1 MVKAAA
7 GLVVLGT
14 LCAGAALGI
23 GIYKGITF
31 VKQHTDDLDG
41 AVKDAKEK
49 AADKFAEGITKATEA
64 LEKSADALKEWVAK
78 QGSCNDGFGSGF
90 GDISASWNHTDAFG
104 TSDDFGTS
112 DGFGT
117 SDDFGTSDSFGTSDD
132 FDINDDFGI
141 PEGETISDEEYEK
154 LEKGEDLD
162 AADTDLVSNDA
173 AIDAVDSNADAVSVN
188 PTDAIDDAGDSNADT
203 AGVKPNDAVDD
214 GDEDVCGGY
223 GYFR

>member
-78 QGSCNDGFGSGF
+78 QGGCNDGFGSGF
-90 GDISASWNHTDAFG
+90 GSVSASWNHTDAFG

-112 DGFGT
+112 DGF
-117 SDDFGTSDSFGTSDD
+117 DTSDD

-203 AGVKPNDAVDD
+203 AGVKPNDAVDA

>member
-78 QGSCNDGFGSGF
+78 QGGCNDGFGSGF
-90 GDISASWNHTDAFG
+90 GSVSASWNHTDAFG

-112 DGFGT
+112 DGF
-117 SDDFGTSDSFGTSDD
+117 DTSDD

-154 LEKGEDLD
+154 LEKGEKSVEGMKFSKSFI
-162 AADTDLVSNDA
+162 AARD
-173 AIDAVDSNADAVSVN
+173 IDADDENYYAVFNSAAYGRCLLIFSPNEQILEGMKRYLNKDIVLKLFYKRNA
-188 PTDAIDDAGDSNADT
+188 G
-203 AGVKPNDAVDD
+203 
-214 GDEDVCGGY
+214 
-223 GYFR
+223 